1 MIVPARECHVCQM
14 VVLGIRQ
21 LDLDEMKATSGSPPE
36 QALMRSLRV
45 STKAWAYVHQ
55 GMALS
60 VFGVAPWPGTPS
72 LGSPWMIST
81 ALFEKHSFQI
91 ARYAKSIVQ
100 AMGEGFDFLVNYVDM
115 RQLGSLPWREWAGFK
130 FDDFIP
136 EFGVERRPFLRFSKA
151 T

>member
-1 MIVPARECHVCQM
+1 M

-36 QALMRSLRV
+36 EALMRSLRV
-45 STKAWAYVHQ
+45 STKAWAYVHK
-55 GMALS
+55 GAALS
-60 VFGVAPWPGTPS
+60 IFGVAPWPGTPT

-81 ALFEKHSFQI
+81 DLFNQHSFQI
-91 ARYAKSIVQ
+91 ARFAKQIVRD
-100 AMGEGFDFLVNYVDM
+100 MGEGFDFLVNYVDI
-115 RQLGSLPWREWAGFK
+115 RQLGHLPWREWAGFQ
-130 FDDFIP
+130 FDEFIP